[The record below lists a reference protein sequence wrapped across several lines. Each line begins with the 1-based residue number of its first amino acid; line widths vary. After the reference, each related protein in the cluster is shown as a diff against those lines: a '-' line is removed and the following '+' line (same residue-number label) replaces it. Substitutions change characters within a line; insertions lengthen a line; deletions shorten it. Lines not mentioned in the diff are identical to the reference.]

1 LVVSAS
7 VSTVIALTWGGVT
20 YCGVSISGAILQNTL
35 AKRLPAEV
43 VKFVPVENAGALQF
57 AVIPLIHTLPNK
69 LQEQVRKAFGDSLKY
84 MWIAA
89 TAFAAVGLV
98 ASLPMRLYRL
108 HTTVDDAWAYQ
119 DKADEKASVADLS

>member
-1 LVVSAS
+1 
-7 VSTVIALTWGGVT
+7 VIALTWGGVT
-20 YCGVSISGAILQNTL
+20 YCGVSIGGAILQNTL

-43 VKFVPVENAGALQF
+43 VKSVAVENTCALQF
-57 AVIPLIHTLPNK
+57 AVIPLIHTLPNE

-84 MWIAA
+84 VWIAA

-98 ASLPMRLYRL
+98 ASPPMWLYCL

-119 DKADEKASVADLS
+119 DKADEKASATDLS